1 MGSTEALNMTGRETQ
16 ELLATFSAMAPLLT
30 KCSPAPREEERDPKK
45 AKTQH
50 RPQKEEQKIDL
61 PQVVMQMAKLLIRM
75 DADQNLLRKQDS
87 FVFYMQMEPESVIH
101 VLSARAKQWHHEM
114 AQEPQMKTQDWKP
127 LRLTLMQTLAVT
139 MQQRLQKL
147 YGCKP
152 ADQLYQTA
160 MSHNLLN
167 AQGEFFFQ
175 RWDPAS
181 QQLTPNHSG
190 ANCNGEDEE
199 VHGTIGGDNSRPGQH
214 HQVPLLVGNG
224 GAECHP
230 MALADLSALRVA
242 DATGDPGREQSVE
255 SAGSGTQTAQ
265 PQSEL
270 TGAAA
275 ESHVGEGQECWQG
288 QSSQEM
294 RTATSFDRKA
304 VQYAL
309 SQLVLH
315 NDRNHCYI
323 NAAMAATLWAF
334 LSRSDFQP
342 CHLGP
347 HATLI
352 ADCILNHAGT
362 PVTLAAQSWFQEVMQ
377 QWPQQHNQGD
387 PVEFLSHV
395 FRGLGLDSFD
405 MKWERRVQIHDTA
418 RLMDQSDALR
428 PLTVQFDLMELE
440 NSQYGYTALQTL
452 LDSWETQYGMQT
464 ALTANTPLI
473 CIHVDCY
480 IHQGSS
486 AAVKCERPIHFRG
499 GINLPVF
506 VDQGIQVQRKGYQ
519 LLSAIAHSGSDE
531 AGHCRALLK
540 TWPTVQPSPVS
551 FLVVDDDQPPLRIWA
566 EPEWFKRDVNCFW
579 FCDCDVLD
587 LFCMPDEPDTP
598 SVSMPSHPPALEQ
611 DAMPK
616 PKQ

>member
-1 MGSTEALNMTGRETQ
+1 M
-16 ELLATFSAMAPLLT
+16 
-30 KCSPAPREEERDPKK
+30 
-45 AKTQH
+45 
-50 RPQKEEQKIDL
+50 I
-61 PQVVMQMAKLLIRM
+61 
-75 DADQNLLRKQDS
+75 
-87 FVFYMQMEPESVIH
+87 
-101 VLSARAKQWHHEM
+101 
-114 AQEPQMKTQDWKP
+114 
-127 LRLTLMQTLAVT
+127 
-139 MQQRLQKL
+139 
-147 YGCKP
+147 
-152 ADQLYQTA
+152 
-160 MSHNLLN
+160 
-167 AQGEFFFQ
+167 
-175 RWDPAS
+175 
-181 QQLTPNHSG
+181 
-190 ANCNGEDEE
+190 
-199 VHGTIGGDNSRPGQH
+199 
-214 HQVPLLVGNG
+214 
-224 GAECHP
+224 
-230 MALADLSALRVA
+230 
-242 DATGDPGREQSVE
+242 
-255 SAGSGTQTAQ
+255 
-265 PQSEL
+265 
-270 TGAAA
+270 
-275 ESHVGEGQECWQG
+275 
-288 QSSQEM
+288 
-294 RTATSFDRKA
+294 TATSFDRKA

-428 PLTVQFDLMELE
+428 PLTVQFDLMELK